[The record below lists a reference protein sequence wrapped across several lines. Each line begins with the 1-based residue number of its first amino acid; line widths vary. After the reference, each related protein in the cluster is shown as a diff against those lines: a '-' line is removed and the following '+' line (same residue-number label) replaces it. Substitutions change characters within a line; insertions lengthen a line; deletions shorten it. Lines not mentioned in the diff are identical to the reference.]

1 LRLHFELYLTDDNQ
15 IHLVLQGE
23 ACGAIV
29 FRDTGAFAAF
39 MEEVHALFHDY
50 KQFIEAYQELLMM
63 ETPIPEP
70 FLDAFDD

>member
-1 LRLHFELYLTDDNQ
+1 MDVELYLTEDNQ

-23 ACGAIV
+23 GHGELH
-29 FRDTGAFAAF
+29 FRNFSAFAAF
-39 MEEVHALFHDY
+39 IEEVHALFHGY
-50 KQFIEAYQELLMM
+50 RQSIEVCQELLMM